1 MPLHD
6 TSNET
11 LFQCRYHKSHL
22 ASRFYPFIHS
32 LYFPFDFVSSFL
44 FLLFPFTPVSS
55 YLGCHTCTHKTL
67 CCLPCYLVQLPWN
80 YMVRIVCVEL
90 TSSTGFH
97 SDVAFSTWSHIR
109 FFCLYPNCVG
119 YLIILCFS
127 IRYSIRITIFH
138 IFGSFEVD
146 ILTGKFH
153 TTENSIACY
162 GERLNSECCRSS
174 MCIDGRDIY
183 FRTALFCSL
192 SLWLA
197 FPCEHYFLLST
208 LTEYAHALCPW
219 FLFIQYAYWI
229 LSSRKI
235 SLASK

>member
-153 TTENSIACY
+153 TTENSMAMGKGWIQNAVVPPCASMV
-162 GERLNSECCRSS
+162 ETFISELLYS
-174 MCIDGRDIY
+174 
-183 FRTALFCSL
+183 ALFRSGSL
-192 SLWLA
+192 SHASTIFFCRLWLNMHTHCVHD
-197 FPCEHYFLLST
+197 FYLFNTHI
-208 LTEYAHALCPW
+208 EYCQVEKFH
-219 FLFIQYAYWI
+219 
-229 LSSRKI
+229 
-235 SLASK
+235 